1 MKKIII
7 LLFSLLVSFNSYG
20 DIRESLGCSK
30 DISLYECMNKEKIEA
45 EVGSVDL
52 NIKKLKSSNA
62 CRGCDLSGANLSK
75 LNLNGADLSKANL
88 VGVIFFGSDLS
99 QANLSKSNMSNAN
112 LRKANFTGANLHK
125 SNLNG
130 AILDRTNF
138 SGANFDSVNLRD
150 FEKLPRNLFDEDL
163 SSAFLNESVKQKYKR
178 DKKTKELQEQ
188 AKVKVQELE
197 EKATAKRQ
205 KEKEANLA
213 RIAKYKKLPLEQK
226 VEHKKVEVTKYPANN
241 SSYSK
246 VNNDVGCGSTYS
258 KEKRQ
263 DVFNAKYK
271 NHWMKWG
278 GEIVI
283 VSSDKVSL
291 NLDNSGTQDLSVY
304 FAKKG
309 AGYHLREGQKIRV
322 RFLMKSTG
330 GCFLPFGGT
339 NAIRVSY

>member
-62 CRGCDLSGANLSK
+62 CRGCDLSGAN
-75 LNLNGADLSKANL
+75 
-88 VGVIFFGSDLS
+88 
-99 QANLSKSNMSNAN
+99 SKSNMSNAN